1 MISFPK
7 AKINIGLKVVEK
19 RSDGFHDIETIFYPI
34 PLSDALEFVTISGK
48 TREDELVVS
57 GIDIKT
63 RPEKNLIIKAIKK
76 IRTSYSVPTL
86 KIHLHKVIPSGAGL
100 GGGSSDAAC
109 ILKSIIKRFRFP
121 VSEPEL
127 KSIALETGSDCP
139 FFLNPVPSFATG
151 RGEILKSVKP
161 LLEGY
166 HLVLINPGFHMSTK
180 EAYYNCHLSK
190 PETSLEKLFSHEI
203 SDWKKYIVNDFE
215 DFVFKVSP
223 KVGELKSVLYKLG
236 AVYCSMTG
244 SGSSVYGIYEKKP
257 KIPDKLKEYII
268 FEGTI

>member
-166 HLVLINPGFHMSTK
+166 HLVLINPGFHISTR